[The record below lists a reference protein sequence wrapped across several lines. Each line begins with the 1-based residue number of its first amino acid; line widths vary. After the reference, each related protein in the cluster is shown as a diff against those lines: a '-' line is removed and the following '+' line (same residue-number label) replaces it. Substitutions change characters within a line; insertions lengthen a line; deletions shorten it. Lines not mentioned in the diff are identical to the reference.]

1 MLTTMAGTSRNLL
14 PKLREV
20 EGVTRANIV
29 AGEYDIVVIAE
40 AESQQDLLALVTE
53 EVQSLEGVGRTRTS
67 VILE

>member
-40 AESQQDLLALVTE
+40 AESQQDLLALVTDE
-53 EVQSLEGVGRTRTS
+53 IQSLEGVGRTRTS